1 MCVEE
6 AAGGGWRW
14 CRRLHAPFCLPFYI
28 PPPPRFSS
36 CSLVER
42 QHVHRSFHVT
52 AAPLNCCLVYL
63 SNHVICDK
71 VNFLDFVVNL
81 RFWTFLNSKQSP
93 PPPPPLVPSPCRS
106 SLRWIRRGVWLTS
119 VMRWSPDRSWPSA
132 APPALSSTPNWNATR
147 TRRPGVF
154 WDSGQPVW
162 GQWFLF
168 LTLLR
173 INLQLEHPN
182 KCLIYSLRYI
192 STWKLLF

>member
-1 MCVEE
+1 MQE
-6 AAGGGWRW
+6 ASCPLLPSFLHPATSSVLFVLP
-14 CRRLHAPFCLPFYI
+14 CRTPTCSQI
-28 PPPPRFSS
+28 VS
-36 CSLVER
+36 C
-42 QHVHRSFHVT
+42 H
-52 AAPLNCCLVYL
+52 CCTPQLL
-63 SNHVICDK
+63 SRVPEQLCE

>member
-1 MCVEE
+1 MQE
-6 AAGGGWRW
+6 AAA
-14 CRRLHAPFCLPFYI
+14 CFTPPFAFLFTSLHLL
-28 PPPPRFSS
+28 SS
-36 CSLVER
+36 LR
-42 QHVHRSFHVT
+42 
-52 AAPLNCCLVYL
+52 APL
-63 SNHVICDK
+63 SNANMFTDHFMSLLHPSTAVSCAWAIMWLCDK
-71 VNFLDFVVNL
+71 VNFF
-81 RFWTFLNSKQSP
+81 RFCCKPELLQFLNSKQSP
-93 PPPPPLVPSPCRS
+93 PPPPPLVPSPCRN

-162 GQWFLF
+162 GQRFLF
-168 LTLLR
+168 LTLLW
-173 INLQLEHPN
+173 INLQLERPN